1 MTVLLAGAFLALR
14 VVLLGI
20 ERPILKIFGEK
31 SDTDQSIAVTTIF
44 FGIGALILFVL
55 GLPVLVFLP
64 DAFFNAFLAC
74 IFYSGAFV
82 LYSSSLRQGEV
93 SLVSPLYNFNIL
105 FLLVLSVVFLGVD
118 FSIYAMIGII
128 LMFVGLTY
136 LEKSTSMV
144 ESFRSV
150 LEQKSAQYMILAS
163 LLMALGRV
171 IDAFTVASLNI
182 DSFVYSFYIYAIV
195 TIDLLLILIITRRV
209 SVCIQI
215 FMGAPKIAIA
225 SGAVNGLS
233 YLCLIL
239 AVSEGIAMA
248 LAEPASTL
256 SIFIAMIFAS
266 RLMKEEIN
274 QRWVAA
280 GFIVIGAVF
289 LFL

>member
-1 MTVLLAGAFLALR
+1 MNVLSAGAFLALR
-14 VVLLGI
+14 IILLGI
-20 ERPILKIFGEK
+20 ERPILKIFGQK

-44 FGIGALILFVL
+44 FGIGGLILFIL
-55 GLPVLVFLP
+55 GFPVLVFNV
-64 DAFFNAFLAC
+64 DALFNAFIAC

-82 LYSSSLRQGEV
+82 LYSSSLRQEAI
-93 SLVSPLYNFNIL
+93 SLVAPLYNFNIL
-105 FLLVLSVVFLGVD
+105 FLLVLSAVFLGVN
-118 FSIYAMIGII
+118 FSIFSVIGIF
-128 LMFVGLTY
+128 LMFVGLSY
-136 LEKSTSMV
+136 LKKSTTMI
-144 ESFRSV
+144 ESIKSV
-150 LEQKSAQYMILAS
+150 LTNRGAQYMILAS
-163 LLMALGRV
+163 LLMAVGRV

-195 TIDLLLILIITRRV
+195 TIDLLLVLIITRRV
-209 SVCIQI
+209 SVCVKI
-215 FMGAPKIAIA
+215 FLGAPKVAIA

-233 YLCLIL
+233 YLFLIL

-256 SIFIAMIFAS
+256 NIFLAMILAS

-280 GFIVIGAVF
+280 GFIVIGAIF